1 MYGPFFD
8 RRAARDRI
16 DKSMNTSTRKA
27 TGTRPSTSSLSLVRV
42 DGWSENAR
50 QVRAHLQ
57 KHGSLP
63 EPGGDVL
70 EKHLSEWLDTQRR
83 AMQQNRLKPE
93 RASIL
98 DRATPGWRRS
108 RDERW
113 TESLTLAASGPRS
126 EISTEWLRRQK
137 RSYRAGT
144 LRADRIAALSAA
156 IPGWQFT
163 GGSSWDADLERL
175 RSWVAE
181 HGTLPAYG
189 SEGAE
194 GELHAWLTR
203 QRQAVSA
210 GRLSAQ
216 RAARLHEAAP
226 GWLDALETKWQA
238 NARAVAEH
246 LAQTGRLPMVRST
259 AENKLARWVGTQRA
273 ALRAGTLESERRT
286 WLDTNIPGW
295 SGQAAA

>member
-1 MYGPFFD
+1 
-8 RRAARDRI
+8 
-16 DKSMNTSTRKA
+16 MNTSTRKA
-27 TGTRPSTSSLSLVRV
+27 AGTRPIAPSLSLVRV

-63 EPGGDVL
+63 ESGGDLL
-70 EKHLSEWLDTQRR
+70 EKHLAEWLDSQRR

-98 DRATPGWRRS
+98 DRAVPGWRRS

-113 TESLTLAASGPRS
+113 TESLTLAAAGRRDEVSA
-126 EISTEWLRRQK
+126 EWLRRQK

-144 LRADRIAALSAA
+144 LRADRIEALNAA

-163 GGSSWDADLERL
+163 AGSSWDAELERL
-175 RSWVAE
+175 RSWMA
-181 HGTLPAYG
+181 GNGALPSY
-189 SEGAE
+189 GAE
-194 GELHAWLTR
+194 GLEGELYAWLAK
-203 QRQAVSA
+203 QRQAASS

-216 RAARLHEAAP
+216 RASRLHEAAP
-226 GWLDALETKWQA
+226 EWQNDLETKWQA
-238 NARAVAEH
+238 TARAVAAHVEE
-246 LAQTGRLPMVRST
+246 AGRLPMVRNI

-273 ALRAGTLESERRT
+273 ALRAGTLEHERRV
-286 WLDTNIPGW
+286 WLDSNVPGW
-295 SGQAAA
+295 AGQAAA